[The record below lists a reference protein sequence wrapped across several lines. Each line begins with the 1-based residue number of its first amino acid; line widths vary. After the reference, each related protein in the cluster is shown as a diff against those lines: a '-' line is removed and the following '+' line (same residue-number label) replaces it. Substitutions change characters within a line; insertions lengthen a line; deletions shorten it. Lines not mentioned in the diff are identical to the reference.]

1 MDEIEEVN
9 IDIDIHKLLFIGSNK
24 EKINFNTFRM
34 SLNFRLDIYN
44 GKLSLKEAE
53 FKQRDLEIK
62 IRDVQFDYNSKDGK
76 EKEEESQVLMQANYL
91 LECRDKI
98 IDAFKYGIFLSEHLK
113 KSDDAAY
120 DFMLKNVNK
129 FIQEIRSM
137 EEKINLSLFEDFFQS
152 SSPAEYA
159 KELINTKNADEN
171 KKNVE
176 EIKNR
181 ISDLEDRIKKM
192 NDKEK
197 KYKNAKETLEII
209 NKIIDYNKD
218 AQNFFHHASKV
229 DKKIKIKD

>member
-1 MDEIEEVN
+1 
-9 IDIDIHKLLFIGSNK
+9 
-24 EKINFNTFRM
+24 
-34 SLNFRLDIYN
+34 
-44 GKLSLKEAE
+44 
-53 FKQRDLEIK
+53 
-62 IRDVQFDYNSKDGK
+62 
-76 EKEEESQVLMQANYL
+76 MQANYL
-91 LECRDKI
+91 LEYRGKI
-98 IDAFKYGIFLSEHLK
+98 IKAFKDDTFLSEHLK
-113 KSDDAAY
+113 TSDDATY
-120 DFMLKNVNK
+120 NYVLKDVNK
-129 FIQEIRSM
+129 FIEEIKSM

-197 KYKNAKETLEII
+197 KYKNTKETLEII

-229 DKKIKIKD
+229 DKKNQN